1 MTGVTQNGQAERR
14 EPRRTRVDLLQRLP
28 PGPGAELGVFRGDFS
43 ATVLE
48 IVRPSKL
55 YLVDLF
61 AGLQCSGD
69 ANGANYES
77 VDMADM
83 ESAVRQRFS
92 GHPEV
97 EVVKGV
103 SWDWLRRQGPGSL
116 AWAYLDTDHS
126 YMTTVLELRA
136 ARQAVAEGGII
147 AGHDY
152 HAELFPGVVRA
163 VQEFAAALGLSVE
176 VYDGDG
182 FPSYAMVNRGGGAR
196 A

>member
-1 MTGVTQNGQAERR
+1 MTGVTQSGRAERR
-14 EPRRTRVDLLQRLP
+14 ELRRTRLELLKRLP
-28 PGPGAELGVFRGDFS
+28 AGPGAELGVFRGDFS
-43 ATVLE
+43 ETILE
-48 IVRPSKL
+48 VVRPAKL

-61 AGLQCSGD
+61 CGRQTSGD
-69 ANGANYES
+69 ANGENFET
-77 VDMADM
+77 VDMALGED
-83 ESAVRQRFS
+83 AVRRRFA
-92 GHPEV
+92 GRAEV

-103 SWDWLRRQGPGSL
+103 SWDWLRRQPAGSL
-116 AWAYLDTDHS
+116 AWVYIDTDHS

-136 ARQAVAEGGII
+136 ARLAVAEGGII